1 MQMEKNTTVT
11 LERNPVNGVN
21 LKEPLKT
28 ALTFIPNEKLTK
40 DTQ

>member
-1 MQMEKNTTVT
+1 MEKNTTVT